1 MGYQSFKE
9 LRVWQSAKELA
20 VEIYKL
26 TEEGKLSKDFGL
38 KDQMQRSAVSI
49 AANIAEGYERNS
61 NNDFIRFLIIS
72 KGSLS
77 ELITLLEI
85 GKDIGYLREEIY
97 KELELKCNNIGGMLT
112 NLIKARREKKGS
124 ISP

>member
-9 LRVWQSAKELA
+9 LRVWQSAKELV

-61 NNDFIRFLIIS
+61 NNDFIRFLLIS

-112 NLIKARREKKGS
+112 NLIKARRNKKNKGV
-124 ISP
+124 